1 MKQPKKSENKTSVAA
16 EGDSAADAG
25 AALNGAEMM
34 ASVRFERED
43 IPEESKPRAKW
54 MLSVI
59 RFMRLRRY
67 VDA

>member
-1 MKQPKKSENKTSVAA
+1 MKQPRKSEKKTIVAA
-16 EGDSAADAG
+16 EEGDSAKADAG

-54 MLSVI
+54 MLQVI
-59 RFMRLRRY
+59 RFMRLRR
-67 VDA
+67 